1 MPKQCNRHCLR
12 CPIRFLQTS
21 PSWRQCTISGRCSG
35 TNEWRRRD
43 QPWRA
48 WISQKPLFSH
58 FAQFMVPNWCSN
70 CQTWPQDAAG
80 MIIDDYCI
88 LLHII
93 AYYCIF
99 IDCPRRVQA
108 CQTYATW
115 SALHLHLI
123 VLYVYITVH
132 RYVTAHTCVC
142 VCRCSFKNRCWTSSQ
157 RQCNRHN
164 LSHVSH
170 VSTGIPSD
178 EPYEL

>member
-1 MPKQCNRHCLR
+1 
-12 CPIRFLQTS
+12 
-21 PSWRQCTISGRCSG
+21 
-35 TNEWRRRD
+35 
-43 QPWRA
+43 
-48 WISQKPLFSH
+48 
-58 FAQFMVPNWCSN
+58 
-70 CQTWPQDAAG
+70 
-80 MIIDDYCI
+80 MIIAYYCI

-142 VCRCSFKNRCWTSSQ
+142 VCADVALK
-157 RQCNRHN
+157 
-164 LSHVSH
+164 
-170 VSTGIPSD
+170 IAA
-178 EPYEL
+178 ELQASGSAIVIT